1 MADSLGNDIAREG
14 CDRCFC
20 GCKYW
25 EHDKCID
32 CGTDISIV
40 LHESAQDQA

>member
-1 MADSLGNDIAREG
+1 MDQFGNVARREG
-14 CDRCFC
+14 VDRCSC

-32 CGTDISIV
+32 CGARDPLPDLV
-40 LHESAQDQA
+40 AAR